1 MITRNASI
9 RHLNPEEHLEFVNDR
24 GKPVELVL
32 RTELGTTMRLVVP
45 MGSRVQCLMGRER
58 GALYLL
64 DVEGVPDRFRVV
76 SPEQRT
82 GSE

>member
-9 RHLNPEEHLEFVNDR
+9 RHLNPEESVDFVNDR

-32 RTELGTTMRLVVP
+32 RTEFGTTMRLIVP

-64 DVEGVPDRFRVV
+64 DVEGASGPFRVV
-76 SPEQRT
+76 PREQRT